1 MSSAQASATMKG
13 TFRRLATSISASAEE
28 DWLSPSTM
36 TTLSRVTSRSNPE
49 AALSTAAV
57 SSKTISSFLPRTP
70 PLELTYSVASLMP
83 SSKAWPVAARR
94 SRAGSDDAD
103 LDRVLSPGAAAQ
115 QQHGDRD
122 RGDPRLP
129 VHEQPPLVVGCM
141 MPSPSAAAGFL
152 RWSRSQGGRIYA
164 PMSPVSMA
172 AETATTALEVKDC
185 FGGGKGFHL
194 DGDTRAGKPLP
205 QQRI

>member
-83 SSKAWPVAARR
+83 SSNAWPVAA
-94 SRAGSDDAD
+94 
-103 LDRVLSPGAAAQ
+103 AAPV
-115 QQHGDRD
+115 
-122 RGDPRLP
+122 RGPTTPTL
-129 VHEQPPLVVGCM
+129 
-141 MPSPSAAAGFL
+141 
-152 RWSRSQGGRIYA
+152 I
-164 PMSPVSMA
+164 VS
-172 AETATTALEVKDC
+172 
-185 FGGGKGFHL
+185 
-194 DGDTRAGKPLP
+194 
-205 QQRI
+205 